1 MSDGDGDSSDR
12 TAPGTEDDEGV
23 KVSIP
28 DDFSD
33 STASPVR
40 DFTPPSVRSVRPF
53 SFQSHHTHLRFVVR
67 VCCLGILIWIGGG
80 VVVCRDLEAG
90 KQRWG

>member
-1 MSDGDGDSSDR
+1 MSDGDGESSDR
-12 TAPGTEDDEGV
+12 TAPGTEEDEGV

-40 DFTPPSVRSVRPF
+40 DFTPPSVRSVCSSPSNLTIRTF
-53 SFQSHHTHLRFVVR
+53 VLLFVFVV
-67 VCCLGILIWIGGG
+67 
-80 VVVCRDLEAG
+80 
-90 KQRWG
+90 WGFWFGSGWYCGL